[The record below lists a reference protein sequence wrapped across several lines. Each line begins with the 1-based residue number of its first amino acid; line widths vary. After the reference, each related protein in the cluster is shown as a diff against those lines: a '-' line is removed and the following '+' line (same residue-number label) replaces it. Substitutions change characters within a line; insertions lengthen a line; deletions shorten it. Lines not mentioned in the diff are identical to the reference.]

1 MNVKGFIELIRP
13 LNCLLAAI
21 AVFIGYSVSVS
32 AIQIDL
38 TLLIAMASAFLICGA
53 GQAVNDVFD
62 LEIDKKLHPKKPLPS
77 GRVKVK
83 NARYFYMLLFILGIL
98 LSFFINMAALTIA
111 LVFSVLLLVYSI
123 FMKEYKYLG
132 NIVVALGTA
141 FTLIYGAA
149 ISLNFSVVVF
159 LAASAFFAN
168 WGREI
173 IKDAE
178 DLDADR
184 GFKKSLPMII
194 PKEFIKWIVLALY
207 ILAIVLA
214 VYVWISGLL
223 SGIFYVGL
231 ILISAVFFMLS
242 FLLLFRG
249 KLSEAQTQS
258 KIAMAVALLAF
269 LAGVL

>member
-1 MNVKGFIELIRP
+1 MNIKGFIELIRP
-13 LNCLLAAI
+13 MNCFLAAI
-21 AVFIGYSVSVS
+21 AVFIGYSVSVF
-32 AIQIDL
+32 AIQLDL

-62 LEIDKKLHPKKPLPS
+62 LKIDKKLHPKKPLPS
-77 GRVKVK
+77 GRVSVTG
-83 NARYFYMLLFILGIL
+83 ARYFYMLLFILGIL
-98 LSFFINMAALTIA
+98 LSFFINSTAFLIA
-111 LVFSVLLLVYSI
+111 IVFSILLLVYSI

-132 NIVVALGTA
+132 NVVVALGTA

-159 LAASAFFAN
+159 LAGSAFFAN

-178 DLDADR
+178 DLDVDR
-184 GFKKSLPMII
+184 GFKKSLPMLV

-214 VYVWISGLL
+214 AYVWISGLL
-223 SGIFYVGL
+223 SGIFYIGL

-249 KLSEAQTQS
+249 KLSEAQLQS